1 MIFFVNYAPTGS
13 VQNATKAKVAIY
25 TCALDIAL
33 TETKG
38 TVLLHSSKE
47 LTDFS
52 KGEEKQLDAIIK
64 GIADSGVKVIV
75 TGSGIGELAL
85 HFCNRYDLM
94 VIKILSKFELRRL
107 CRVTGATALTR
118 LGAPMAEEMGYCEVV
133 ESLEI
138 GSDRCTVFR
147 QEDESTRT
155 ATIVIR
161 GGTTNSLDDIER
173 AIDDG
178 VNAIKAVTRDPRL
191 LAGAGASEIEVA
203 RQLQALGEKTS
214 GLNQYAIKKFAEALE
229 VIPRTLAENAGLDVS
244 LFLCAPRIDEKLTTM
259 IEH

>member
-1 MIFFVNYAPTGS
+1 
-13 VQNATKAKVAIY
+13 
-25 TCALDIAL
+25 
-33 TETKG
+33 
-38 TVLLHSSKE
+38 
-47 LTDFS
+47 
-52 KGEEKQLDAIIK
+52 
-64 GIADSGVKVIV
+64 
-75 TGSGIGELAL
+75 
-85 HFCNRYDLM
+85 M

-107 CRVTGATALTR
+107 CRVTGATAMTR

-133 ESLEI
+133 ESIEI

-178 VNAIKAVTRDPRL
+178 VNAVKAVTRDPRL

-203 RQLQALGEKTS
+203 RQLQAVGEKTS

-229 VIPRTLAENAGLDVS
+229 VIPRTLAENAGLDVRF
-244 LFLCAPRIDEKLTTM
+244 LFCVCK
-259 IEH
+259 